1 MLAALPRR
9 ARMSEAARSVPDE
22 PPQDGLA
29 RLQAQLASLRSEG
42 AARLDPVR
50 FHFLDAL
57 ARRAPGQPAPVR
69 RLLEGKLQVAL
80 AEYSRRW
87 AQADKT
93 PAAPVRRPG
102 ARTSARKPATP
113 LAQLNEYIRTAAS
126 AAPGTEGER
135 PEENELASVRRFRL
149 AWSSSRTQDQVE
161 QAATR
166 KPANAGPLNSHVLV
180 LQSLALMQEL
190 SPDYLRRFLVQ
201 VESLQWLQEA
211 REKYPRKAPQQGK
224 ANKAA
229 QGAKPA
235 RRSRPKK

>member
-1 MLAALPRR
+1 
-9 ARMSEAARSVPDE
+9 MSELTGSVAGE

-29 RLQAQLASLRSEG
+29 LLQARLASLRSEG

-50 FHFLDAL
+50 FHFLEAL
-57 ARRAPGQPAPVR
+57 ARRVPGQPDPVR
-69 RLLEGKLQVAL
+69 RVLEGKLQVGL

-93 PAAPVRRPG
+93 PAPPVRRPG
-102 ARTSARKPATP
+102 ARTVARKPATP
-113 LAQLNEYIRTAAS
+113 LAQLNEYIRAVAA
-126 AAPGTEGER
+126 AAPGAEGER
-135 PEENELASVRRFRL
+135 PEENELASVRRFRR
-149 AWSSSRTQDQVE
+149 AWSSSRTHDQVE

-211 REKYPRKAPQQGK
+211 REKYPQKAPPQGK
-224 ANKAA
+224 ANKVA

-235 RRSRPKK
+235 RRSRSKK